1 MKGRQPDEQTH
12 VIDGTN
18 RTKGTDGAK
27 EQIGA
32 NRETEGD
39 NERETTRDTSDQEKR
54 ERERDRDRE
63 RQSYIVE
70 NLCKVASTSNALA
83 KADAL
88 GLPPPW

>member
-12 VIDGTN
+12 VIDETTN

-54 ERERDRDRE
+54 ERDRE
-63 RQSYIVE
+63 RQSNIVE